1 VRRLSGGCA
10 IKLLV
15 SVINDVEAVE
25 AVKGGAHI
33 IDVKNPNEGSL
44 GANFPRI
51 IRRVRE
57 VVPKSIEVSATIGD
71 LPNLPGTASLAALG
85 AAFSGADYVK
95 AGLFGVKNASETLY
109 LLREVCKAVKDFN
122 PNLKVIAGGYAD
134 YKDIGSINPLKLPEI
149 AYAAGADG
157 VIVDI
162 KVKDVKR
169 KIYDLLNVAEL
180 KKFVEDAHRLNLT
193 GAIAGSLS
201 KEDIPLVYSL
211 GADIIGVRGSVC
223 SSGDRLNG
231 AVRAEMVREFVN
243 EIRRLT
249 GDNVRANRP
258 FTHKYR
264 LNPLRVHTVNHIA
277 VQSKSYKELRQKFIN
292 TRPLTPF

>member
-1 VRRLSGGCA
+1 LSEGCA

-162 KVKDVKR
+162 KVKGVKR

-193 GAIAGSLS
+193 GAIAGSLG

-211 GADIIGVRGSVC
+211 GADIIGVRGSIC
-223 SSGDRLNG
+223 SGGDRLNG
-231 AVRAEMVREFVN
+231 TVRAEMVREFVN

-249 GDNVRANRP
+249 GDNVCANRP
-258 FTHKYR
+258 FTR
-264 LNPLRVHTVNHIA
+264 
-277 VQSKSYKELRQKFIN
+277 
-292 TRPLTPF
+292 